1 MLFPVGEY
9 AVHILVNDEDIP
21 SSPFLANIITP
32 PNGYKLDFD
41 ASKVLISG
49 PGIEG
54 AVLNTQTQFTVDA
67 RPAFP
72 EGTPSGRAPGSS
84 RPSSMIGAT
93 PTPPSSPPAAG
104 SPLHRPLS
112 FLTSAP
118 FSFTPNLQ
126 VQVLDTS
133 TGLLLDVHAAPTHEG
148 PTNYS
153 YTART
158 TAKHLV
164 YVVLGGLNAGKS
176 PFRVRPSLI
185 STCTHAFIQY
195 LLFIYKYFYEYYQLS
210 RNSNEAKLILMNNF
224 AIVFFLFPTF
234 QLERRETKLKYLF
247 IKLNS

>member
-1 MLFPVGEY
+1 M
-9 AVHILVNDEDIP
+9 HILVNDEDIP

-49 PGIEG
+49 AGVEG

-72 EGTPSGRAPGSS
+72 EGAPGGRAAGSS
-84 RPSSMIGAT
+84 RPSSMVGA
-93 PTPPSSPPAAG
+93 TPPSSPPASG
-104 SPLHRPLS
+104 SPLHRPQS
-112 FLTSAP
+112 FPTNAP

-153 YTART
+153 YTPRT

-176 PFRVRPSLI
+176 PFRVCL
-185 STCTHAFIQY
+185 
-195 LLFIYKYFYEYYQLS
+195 
-210 RNSNEAKLILMNNF
+210 
-224 AIVFFLFPTF
+224 V
-234 QLERRETKLKYLF
+234 
-247 IKLNS
+247 